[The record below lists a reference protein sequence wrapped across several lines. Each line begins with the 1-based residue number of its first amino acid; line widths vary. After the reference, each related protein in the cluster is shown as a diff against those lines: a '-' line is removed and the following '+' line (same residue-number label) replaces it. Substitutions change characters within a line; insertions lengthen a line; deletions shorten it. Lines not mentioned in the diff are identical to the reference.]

1 MSDEGTGALEY
12 HERTSH
18 TTRSVRRASPGL
30 DFENEPRA
38 YKIYESLPQVSLDGV
53 HAPQVPA
60 LSAITEPGPDGDG
73 RSPTLETLTTLCHYS
88 SGITKRIRRGSREM
102 EFRAAATTGALY
114 HVDCYLAVGPLDGLP
129 AGVYHFDPRT
139 RSLDVLR
146 EGDFRGVLAETS
158 RSEAVERAPAAVVT
172 TSTWWRN
179 AWKYGERTF
188 RHAFWDSG
196 TVLANLLS
204 VAHAL
209 GLRAEVVLGFADD
222 PVAELLGVDPE
233 REAPLELVP
242 IGVDEPAPDA
252 PEVDPIDPETR
263 PYSEQEEDF
272 ALIHEAWRA
281 GTLQDG
287 EAAREWR
294 STAAEA
300 SFDEAETGA
309 VSGSSSTGP
318 QVAERAILDPVDQKT
333 QSSRPLGE
341 TIERR
346 GSCREYEREPIS
358 FRKLSTV
365 LDRATRGAP
374 IDARGGEKPLSFV
387 EPYLIVNGVEELPA
401 GTYRYHS
408 AAGELERLVEGE
420 FREEAGHLAL
430 DQRLAADAAACV
442 YFLAD
447 IDGLVDALGDRGYR
461 LAQFEGALT
470 AGRLYLATYAH
481 RDLGGTGLTFYD
493 DLVTDFFSPHAGGRA
508 PTFLYTLGRPA

>member
-18 TTRSVRRASPGL
+18 TPRSVRRASPGL
-30 DFENEPRA
+30 DFENKPRP
-38 YKIYESLPQVSLDGV
+38 YEIYESLPQVGLDEV
-53 HAPQVPA
+53 RAPQVPA
-60 LSAITEPGPDGDG
+60 LSAITASGPDGDG

-88 SGITKRIRRGSREM
+88 AGITKRIRRGNRET
-102 EFRAAATTGALY
+102 EFRAAAATGALY
-114 HVDCYLAVGPLDGLP
+114 HVDCYLVVGPLDGLP

-146 EGDFRGVLAETS
+146 EGDYRGVLAAAS
-158 RSEAVERAPAAVVT
+158 RSEAVDRAPVTVVT

-179 AWKYGERTF
+179 AWKYRERTF

-204 VAHAL
+204 VAHAHN
-209 GLRAEVVLGFADD
+209 LRAEAVLGFADD

-242 IGVDEPAPDA
+242 IGVGDSAPDA
-252 PEVDPIDPETR
+252 LDPEPIDPETR
-263 PYSEQEEDF
+263 PLSDREEEF
-272 ALIHEAWRA
+272 PLIHEAWRA
-281 GTLQDG
+281 GTLPDG
-287 EAAREWR
+287 ETAREWR
-294 STAAEA
+294 STAAETSLDGPETSA
-300 SFDEAETGA
+300 VPRSSPAGPEAEA
-309 VSGSSSTGP
+309 RI
-318 QVAERAILDPVDQKT
+318 ALDPVDHET
-333 QSSRPLGE
+333 QSKRPLGE

-358 FRKLSTV
+358 FRKFSTV
-365 LDRATRGAP
+365 LDRAIRGAP
-374 IDARGGEKPLSFV
+374 IDARGGEEPLSFV
-387 EPYLIVNGVEELPA
+387 EPYSIVNGVEEIPA
-401 GTYRYHS
+401 GAYRYRPDE
-408 AAGELERLVEGE
+408 GELERLMAGE

-447 IDGLVDALGDRGYR
+447 LDRLVDALGDRGYR
-461 LAQFEGALT
+461 LAQFEAAIT

-508 PTFLYTLGRPA
+508 PMFLYTLGRPA